1 MKGLCES
8 IGVVLLP
15 DVPFFYILRFH
26 DIITIS
32 YMRMEAVTIKRITEA
47 ELAKELR
54 ERYIQEPPEGMTSDE
69 VRHMSDDDLLDMDY
83 FLQEFDDFEDDGFGE
98 EGFYIF

>member
-1 MKGLCES
+1 MA
-8 IGVVLLP
+8 VVLLHS
-15 DVPFFYILRFH
+15 IRLFH
-26 DIITIS
+26 TLCFRDTITVLQI
-32 YMRMEAVTIKRITEA
+32 RLEAVIIEPITEA

-54 ERYIQEPPEGMTSDE
+54 QRYIQNPPEGMTSDE

-83 FLQEFDDFEDDGFGE
+83 FLYEFDDCEDDDFGE